1 MLTPLRKCAIFITL
15 TRRLK
20 VKKRSFGFNMV
31 FCWYV
36 VAKFYFLLFT
46 RIVAATVELQLQGKK
61 GWQDIRIIL
70 VFVIGK

>member
-1 MLTPLRKCAIFITL
+1 
-15 TRRLK
+15 
-20 VKKRSFGFNMV
+20 MV

-46 RIVAATVELQLQGKK
+46 RIAAATVELQLQGKK
-61 GWQDIRIIL
+61 GWQDIRIVL